1 MSDCERYTL
10 DPARVQV
17 LELHASGHAQ
27 YLDSAKFVHSAQYIL
42 FGMGARCNITTDA
55 GAAANGYNDLEP
67 L

>member
-17 LELHASGHAQ
+17 PELHTSGHAQ
-27 YLDSAKFVHSAQYIL
+27 YLESAKLVHSAQYIL
-42 FGMGARCNITTDA
+42 FGMGARCDITTDA
-55 GAAANGYNDLEP
+55 GTAANRNNDLEP